1 MFNRTW
7 RSLSV
12 TEVYQFRPGLR
23 WPVNPRA
30 KCDVSDM
37 VPSMLLAARPD
48 VLRGQFRQA
57 GELCQGHHG
66 HQAAMRH
73 EIPVTERRPGRPGL
87 CDNRTCEV
95 SSRTW

>member
-30 KCDVSDM
+30 KCEVSDM
-37 VPSMLLAARPD
+37 VPSRLLWRGQDRLAAG
-48 VLRGQFRQA
+48 LTCA
-57 GELCQGHHG
+57 GHSI
-66 HQAAMRH
+66 A
-73 EIPVTERRPGRPGL
+73 
-87 CDNRTCEV
+87 
-95 SSRTW
+95 

>member
-30 KCDVSDM
+30 KCLFPLV
-37 VPSMLLAARPD
+37 VPGGLILIDDYYTWDGCARAVHD
-48 VLRGQFRQA
+48 YLSR
-57 GELCQGHHG
+57 E
-66 HQAAMRH
+66 QAA
-73 EIPVTERRPGRPGL
+73 ERIEKTSGGVAYIVRRS
-87 CDNRTCEV
+87 DK
-95 SSRTW
+95 